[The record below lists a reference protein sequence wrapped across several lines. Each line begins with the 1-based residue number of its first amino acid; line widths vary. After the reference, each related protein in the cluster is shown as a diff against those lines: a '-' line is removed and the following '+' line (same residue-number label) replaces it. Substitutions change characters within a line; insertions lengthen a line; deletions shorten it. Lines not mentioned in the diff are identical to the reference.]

1 MLNKI
6 QFAKNEI
13 DLNFAQTRSK
23 FSISGLKMALAFA
36 LQVPQNSS
44 FAQPRI
50 LFRCPRNNLLYLY
63 ENVDPV
69 EEKIGH
75 LSRHSYEGQEV

>member
-1 MLNKI
+1 MVCMRDIVFLITN
-6 QFAKNEI
+6 
-13 DLNFAQTRSK
+13 
-23 FSISGLKMALAFA
+23 LK
-36 LQVPQNSS
+36 V
-44 FAQPRI
+44 
-50 LFRCPRNNLLYLY
+50 RNYNLLYFY